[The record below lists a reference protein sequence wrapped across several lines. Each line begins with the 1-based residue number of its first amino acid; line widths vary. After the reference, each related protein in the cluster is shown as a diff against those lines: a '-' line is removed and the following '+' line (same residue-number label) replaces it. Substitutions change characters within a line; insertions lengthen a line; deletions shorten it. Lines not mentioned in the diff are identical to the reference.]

1 MSGPASPSKTDGCW
15 VRLVV
20 CIAVWI
26 GLVPALGSAEVIR
39 HTTPTG
45 RVFYYVQMPE
55 ADRTA
60 IVVDW
65 KSAWAYGAE
74 HPTAARMGAA
84 LMTIGGTE
92 HTLGSKG
99 DCPAAAVGES
109 LTGLQTVVL
118 SPWIRLRS

>member
-1 MSGPASPSKTDGCW
+1 MTG

-20 CIAVWI
+20 CIALWL
-26 GLVPALGSAEVIR
+26 GLVPALGSAEAIR

-45 RVFYYVQMPE
+45 RVFYYVQMLE

-65 KSAWAYGAE
+65 KSALAYGAE

-99 DCPAAAVGES
+99 DCPAAALGES
-109 LTGLQTVVL
+109 LTGPPAGRAVPMDSTKKL
-118 SPWIRLRS
+118 SL

>member
-1 MSGPASPSKTDGCW
+1 M
-15 VRLVV
+15 
-20 CIAVWI
+20 
-26 GLVPALGSAEVIR
+26 
-39 HTTPTG
+39 TPTG

-99 DCPAAAVGES
+99 DCPAAAVGQVADRPPDGRAVPMNS
-109 LTGLQTVVL
+109 TNTSG
-118 SPWIRLRS
+118 R